1 MPREDVIVAEILDYL
16 NKLPNC
22 VAEKLQGTALSSG
35 KADINCCY
43 KGHSLRIEVKTPDH
57 GNKASKKQKI
67 NLRRWEKAGAYCCVA
82 YSLKDVTDLLA
93 KIDGKSEN
101 NEIKQL
107 QAIVKRI
114 GQKIEAFGNGYME
127 FTKSSC
133 GENVSVDYDE
143 KDGKI
148 LDLY

>member
-1 MPREDVIVAEILDYL
+1 MPRESTIVAEILDYL

-67 NLRRWEKAGAYCCVA
+67 NLRRWKAAGAFCIVA
-82 YSLKDVTDLLA
+82 YNLEDVKKLLTE
-93 KIDGKSEN
+93 IDESE
-101 NEIKQL
+101 
-107 QAIVKRI
+107 A
-114 GQKIEAFGNGYME
+114 
-127 FTKSSC
+127 
-133 GENVSVDYDE
+133 
-143 KDGKI
+143 
-148 LDLY
+148 